1 MTPLRAR
8 TLRLAAPP
16 VLHELAGADTFV
28 WVREG
33 NGFVALGEA
42 ARFDP
47 GAGPDRFERAA
58 AALHELFRGADVHD
72 GVQRPGSGPLAFCSF
87 TFDPDA
93 PGSRVVVPRVVVG
106 RSGDEAWV
114 TIVEAAD
121 DARDDAPPATM
132 PAPADDEAT
141 FIRAVERARAGI
153 RAGWIAKV
161 VLARAV
167 TVDADRPFDVASVV
181 RRLAESYPSCFT
193 FAFDGLVGASPE
205 LLIRRM
211 GTTAEAVVLAG
222 TAPRGATADE
232 DAWIGAALA
241 ASPKERSEHE
251 FAVGTAR
258 DVLELACHELK
269 VDAEPWLLRLA
280 NVQHLATSLRGELA
294 EPLSALQLAGRLHPN
309 GAVCGVPV
317 TDALGIIRRTEPFDR
332 GRYAGPIGW
341 VDARGDG
348 EIAIALRCAEIA
360 GASARLFAGAGIVA
374 DSDPGA
380 ELAETNIKLRAMQN
394 AMGLA

>member
-1 MTPLRAR
+1 MNAR
-8 TLRLAAPP
+8 TMRLEKPP
-16 VLHELAGADTFV
+16 ALEELVGPDTFV
-28 WVREG
+28 WLREG
-33 NGFVALGEA
+33 DGFVALGEA
-42 ARFDP
+42 ARIDP
-47 GAGPDRFERAA
+47 GTGLERFEHASATLTQRFHDA
-58 AALHELFRGADVHD
+58 EVHD
-72 GVQRPGSGPLAFCSF
+72 DLRRAGSGPIAFCSF
-87 TFDPDA
+87 TFDPDT
-93 PGSRVVVPRVVVG
+93 PGSRVIVPRVVVG
-106 RSGDEAWV
+106 KSGGDAWV
-114 TIVEAAD
+114 TIIGPKAGERDMADVSSSWAAEED
-121 DARDDAPPATM
+121 GAFT
-132 PAPADDEAT
+132 
-141 FIRAVERARAGI
+141 RAVERARAEI
-153 RAGWIAKV
+153 RAGWLAKV

-167 TVDADRPFDVASVV
+167 TVSSSQPFDVPGVV
-181 RRLAESYPSCFT
+181 RRLTAAYPSCFT

-205 LLIRRM
+205 LLIRRT

-222 TAPRGATADE
+222 TAPRGTTPDE
-232 DAWIGAALA
+232 DARIGAALA

-294 EPLSALQLAGRLHPN
+294 EPLTALQLAGRLHPN

-317 TDALGIIRRTEPFDR
+317 TDALGIIRRSEPFDR
-332 GRYAGPIGW
+332 VRYAGPIGW

-394 AMGLA
+394 AMGLG